1 MMIFA
6 GKDRLQEAW
15 WISMMPALVLFLTIL
30 SINLI
35 GDVLAEKFNV
45 RDSIG

>member
-1 MMIFA
+1 
-6 GKDRLQEAW
+6 
-15 WISMMPALVLFLTIL
+15 VLFLTIL

-45 RDSIG
+45 RDAIG

>member
-1 MMIFA
+1 
-6 GKDRLQEAW
+6 
-15 WISMMPALVLFLTIL
+15 MMPALVLFLTIL

-35 GDVLAEKFNV
+35 GDVLAEKFNI